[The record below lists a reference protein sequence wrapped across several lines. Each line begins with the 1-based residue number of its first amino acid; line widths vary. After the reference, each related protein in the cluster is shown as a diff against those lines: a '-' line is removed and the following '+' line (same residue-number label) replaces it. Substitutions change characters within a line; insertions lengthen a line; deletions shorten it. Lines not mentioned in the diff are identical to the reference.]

1 MHADLLLTARHIETL
16 GRDRPG
22 QALAVTD
29 GRITAVGTTDEI
41 AALRGPAT
49 VVHEFPGATVL
60 GGDVRLH
67 PARNS

>member
-16 GRDRPG
+16 GRDRPC
-22 QALAVTD
+22 QALAVTE
-29 GRITAVGTTDEI
+29 GLITAEGTADET
-41 AALRGPAT
+41 AAVRGPAT
-49 VVHEFPGATVL
+49 VVHEFPGATVV

>member
-22 QALAVTD
+22 RTLAVTG
-29 GRITAVGTTDEI
+29 GRSTADET

-49 VVHEFPGATVL
+49 VVPEFPGATVV